1 MRPAWELGI
10 AKGSSAQEEDGGG
23 SSPVSDHD
31 ALSGLLSRS
40 GFNERVR
47 TLVDGHPNESYL
59 LVYGDIDRFKVYNDL
74 FGTPAGDRLLADIGA
89 MIRDLMPAGA
99 VAARLRADHF
109 VCCCPRSSFDPDR
122 MLAALDAW
130 FSSYREDFT
139 FFVRL
144 GIFPIDDPSL
154 DVSLMCDRA
163 LLALRSAKSGYAGSK
178 YVFYDEKLRSSV
190 LKEQELAGEMIA
202 ALEGGQFVP
211 YFQPQYRY
219 ATGRMIGAEVLA
231 RWNHPTKGLLGPLE
245 FIPVFERNGLIATF
259 DYYIWDQACRSLRA
273 WIDERGIQSAP
284 RLSVNLSRADIYR
297 SDLCTYLEGLVE
309 RYAVPADLLHLEITE
324 SAYMEAPEQLIGVV
338 MRLRDAGFIVE
349 MDDFG
354 SGYSSLNTLKD
365 VPVDV
370 LKLDMGFLGASASSR
385 GGIILA
391 SVVRMARWLDLPI
404 IAEGVETKQQ
414 AAYLASVGCDYMQGY
429 LFSKPVDRDTFEK
442 LLEGTAVE
450 GLAHPFAE
458 SLQDGA
464 AEFWDADSRL
474 TLIFN
479 GYTGPAAIAEYD
491 GEVCELIRINGEFA
505 CMLDIVDDEVSAEL
519 VRKNFLGVLQ
529 QEDRASLEEALQAA
543 GEGDAV
549 CELRYRSA
557 AGKSRWL
564 RLHLRTLSR
573 TGSVISLYVLAEET
587 TEEQALRDR
596 MAATRDSIPGGLLLY
611 EVTDDGARL
620 IDFSDA
626 WAELCGCERDECLR
640 RVRDDAIAVVCD
652 DDRWIVEEAFRK
664 LQSGSRLASCTMR
677 VNKGDGG
684 FFWAHVSMSTAYR
697 ADDCLYVVA
706 VVIDVTKERENE
718 QRLRRQNEAQQQLY
732 DAIPCGIVR
741 YTVDDG
747 QHIVSINK
755 KGCELLGYR
764 NMGEFIASSGDNA
777 LMPIHADDVPRHR
790 AAIERLRNGSKPL
803 DFAYRYYRSD
813 GTVGWLEGTSAY
825 ELGPEGEP
833 MIQSA
838 FLDVSGRRQKSYE
851 LDLQRFTKVLCSV
864 YDEIFEFES
873 LDGRFRVL
881 YSAMNPESIGIVL
894 PLDEALERWMARI
907 PDGVE
912 RAGLR
917 KTFEECRASA
927 SGKPTACTYKISKGD
942 NAVWCQSTFIR
953 VSDSS
958 MLCCNKDVTEGLAA
972 EDRRRAW
979 QDERYRLLTEMT
991 NKMSFDYDSDTDT
1004 VLLYIDRTG
1013 DGVEAQV
1020 IPHYLEKLASTRSG
1034 VVHPDDMDAVRRM
1047 FEDARAGAAEV
1058 STEYRAN
1065 YYGHGYAWYRANLFV
1080 AHDNA
1085 GAWHLVGLIEN
1096 IEDERDLRYRAEN
1109 DATTGLSNHAATQD
1123 LVAAALANLA
1133 VREHSVCVVLDIDD
1147 FKAVN
1152 DNSGHMEGDA
1162 LLRKVGLVLRSSFR
1176 ESDVIG
1182 RVGGDEFVLLLKE
1195 VDMDVVLRKLNQVR
1209 ARISATTVPGLG
1221 HAPTLSVGVYATCS
1235 DDLTYRDVFTR
1246 ADEALYQAKRAG
1258 KNQIQVYGS

>member
-1 MRPAWELGI
+1 MI
-10 AKGSSAQEEDGGG
+10 I
-23 SSPVSDHD
+23 
-31 ALSGLLSRS
+31 
-40 GFNERVR
+40 
-47 TLVDGHPNESYL
+47 DGHPNESFL

-74 FGTPAGDRLLADIGA
+74 FGAPAGDRLLADIGA

-99 VAARLRADHF
+99 AAARLRADHF
-109 VCCCPRSSFDPDR
+109 VCCCSRSSFDPDR

-130 FSSYREDFT
+130 FASYREDFT

-154 DVSLMCDRA
+154 DVNLMCDRA
-163 LLALRSAKSGYAGSK
+163 LLALRSAKSGYVGSK

-231 RWNHPTKGLLGPLE
+231 RWNHPAKGLLGPTE

-259 DYYIWDQACRSLRA
+259 DYYMWEQACRCLRM
-273 WIDERGIQSAP
+273 WIDGRGIEGAP

-309 RYAVPADLLHLEITE
+309 RYDVPAELLHLEITE
-324 SAYMEAPEQLIGVV
+324 SAYMEAPEQLIGAVTK
-338 MRLRDAGFIVE
+338 LRAAGFVVE

-385 GGIILA
+385 GGLILA
-391 SVVRMARWLDLPI
+391 SVVRMARWLDLPL

-429 LFSKPVDRDTFEK
+429 LFSKPVDRETFEK

-450 GLAHPFAE
+450 DLAHPFAE

-464 AEFWDADSRL
+464 AEFWDVDSQL
-474 TLIFN
+474 SLIFN
-479 GYTGPAAIAEYD
+479 SYAGPAAIAEYD
-491 GEVCELIRINGEFA
+491 GETCELIRVNGEFA
-505 CMLDIVDDEVSAEL
+505 RLLDLADEAASAEL

-529 QEDRASLEEALQAA
+529 EEDRAALEEALRAA
-543 GEGDAV
+543 SEGDAA
-549 CELRYRSA
+549 CDLRYRSA
-557 AGKSRWL
+557 AGKGRWL
-564 RLHLRTLSR
+564 RLHLRPLSR
-573 TGSVISLYVLAEET
+573 TDSVISLYVLAEET
-587 TEEQALRDR
+587 TEEQVLRDR
-596 MAATRDSIPGGLLLY
+596 LAAPCDSIPGGL
-611 EVTDDGARL
+611 
-620 IDFSDA
+620 
-626 WAELCGCERDECLR
+626 
-640 RVRDDAIAVVCD
+640 
-652 DDRWIVEEAFRK
+652 
-664 LQSGSRLASCTMR
+664 
-677 VNKGDGG
+677 
-684 FFWAHVSMSTAYR
+684 
-697 ADDCLYVVA
+697 
-706 VVIDVTKERENE
+706 
-718 QRLRRQNEAQQQLY
+718 QRLRRQNEARQQLY

-741 YTVDDG
+741 YTVGDG

-764 NMGEFIASSGDNA
+764 DREEFIASSGDNA
-777 LMPIHADDVPRHR
+777 LMPIHEDDVPRHR
-790 AAIERLRNGSKPL
+790 AGIERLRNGSKPL

-838 FLDVSGRRQKSYE
+838 FLDVSGRRRKSHE
-851 LDLQRFTKVLCSV
+851 LDLQRFTEVLCSV
-864 YDEIFEFES
+864 YDEIFEF
-873 LDGRFRVL
+873 DRMDDRYHVL
-881 YSAMNPESIGIVL
+881 YSALHPESIGVAL
-894 PLDEALERWMARI
+894 PLEEALERWMAHI

-917 KTFEECRASA
+917 KTFDECRANV
-927 SGKPTACTYKISKGD
+927 SGKPSSCTYKLSKGG
-942 NAVWCQSTFIR
+942 NATWCQSTFIR
-953 VSDSS
+953 VSDTCT
-958 MLCCNKDVTEGLAA
+958 LCCNKDVTEGLAT

-1034 VVHPDDMDAVRRM
+1034 VVHPDDMDDVRRM

-1058 STEYRAN
+1058 SAEYRAN

-1109 DATTGLSNHAATQD
+1109 DAATGLSNHATTQD
-1123 LVAAALANLA
+1123 LVAAALAKPA

-1162 LLRKVGLVLRSSFR
+1162 LLRKVGSVLRSSFR

-1209 ARISATTVPGLG
+1209 AQISATAVPGLG

-1235 DDLTYRDVFTR
+1235 DDRTYRDVFTR

-1258 KNQIQVYGS
+1258 KNRVQVYGS

>member
-1 MRPAWELGI
+1 MATCNRKRLAGPTTTRG
-10 AKGSSAQEEDGGG
+10 GGG

-31 ALSGLLSRS
+31 TLSGLLSRS
-40 GFNERVR
+40 GFDKRVR
-47 TLVDGHPNESYL
+47 MIIDGHPNESYL

-74 FGTPAGDRLLADIGA
+74 FGAPAGDRLLADIGA

-99 VAARLRADHF
+99 AAARLRADHF
-109 VCCCPRSSFDPDR
+109 VCCCSRSSFDPDR

-130 FSSYREDFT
+130 FASYREDFT

-154 DVSLMCDRA
+154 DVNLMCDRA
-163 LLALRSAKSGYAGSK
+163 LLALRSAKSGYVGSK

-231 RWNHPTKGLLGPLE
+231 RWNHPAKGLLGPTE

-259 DYYIWDQACRSLRA
+259 DYYMWEQACRCLRM
-273 WIDERGIQSAP
+273 WIDGRGVEGAP

-297 SDLCTYLEGLVE
+297 SDLCTYLKGLVE
-309 RYAVPADLLHLEITE
+309 RYDVPAELLHLEITE
-324 SAYMEAPEQLIGVV
+324 SAYMEAPEQLIGAVTK
-338 MRLRDAGFIVE
+338 LRAAGFVVE

-385 GGIILA
+385 GGLILA
-391 SVVRMARWLDLPI
+391 SVVRMARWLDLPL

-429 LFSKPVDRDTFEK
+429 LFSKPVDRETFEK

-450 GLAHPFAE
+450 DLAHPFAE

-464 AEFWDADSRL
+464 AEFWDVDSQL
-474 TLIFN
+474 SLIFN
-479 GYTGPAAIAEYD
+479 SYAGPAAIAEYD
-491 GEVCELIRINGEFA
+491 GETCELIRVNGEFA
-505 CMLDIVDDEVSAEL
+505 RLLDLDDEAASAEL

-529 QEDRASLEEALQAA
+529 EEDRAALEEALRAA
-543 GEGDAV
+543 SEGDAA
-549 CELRYRSA
+549 CDLRYRSA
-557 AGKSRWL
+557 AGKGRWL
-564 RLHLRTLSR
+564 RLHLRPLSR
-573 TGSVISLYVLAEET
+573 ADSVISLYVLAEET
-587 TEEQALRDR
+587 TEEQVLRDR
-596 MAATRDSIPGGLLLY
+596 LAAPRDSIPGGL
-611 EVTDDGARL
+611 
-620 IDFSDA
+620 
-626 WAELCGCERDECLR
+626 
-640 RVRDDAIAVVCD
+640 
-652 DDRWIVEEAFRK
+652 
-664 LQSGSRLASCTMR
+664 
-677 VNKGDGG
+677 
-684 FFWAHVSMSTAYR
+684 
-697 ADDCLYVVA
+697 
-706 VVIDVTKERENE
+706 
-718 QRLRRQNEAQQQLY
+718 QRLRRQNEARQQLY

-741 YTVDDG
+741 YTVGDG

-764 NMGEFIASSGDNA
+764 DREEFIASSGDNA
-777 LMPIHADDVPRHR
+777 LMPIHEDDVPRHR
-790 AAIERLRNGSKPL
+790 AGIERLRNGSKPL

-838 FLDVSGRRQKSYE
+838 FLDVSGRRRKSHE
-851 LDLQRFTKVLCSV
+851 LDLQRFTEVLCSV
-864 YDEIFEFES
+864 YDEIFEF
-873 LDGRFRVL
+873 DRMDDRYHVL
-881 YSAMNPESIGIVL
+881 YSALHPESIGVAL
-894 PLDEALERWMARI
+894 PLEEALERWMAHI

-917 KTFEECRASA
+917 KTFDECRANV
-927 SGKPTACTYKISKGD
+927 SGKPSSCTYKLSKGG
-942 NAVWCQSTFIR
+942 NATWCQSTFIR
-953 VSDSS
+953 VSDTCT
-958 MLCCNKDVTEGLAA
+958 LCCNKDVTEGLAT

-1034 VVHPDDMDAVRRM
+1034 VVHPDDMDDVRRM

-1058 STEYRAN
+1058 SAEYRAN

-1109 DATTGLSNHAATQD
+1109 DAATGLSNHATTQD
-1123 LVAAALANLA
+1123 LVAAALAKPA

-1162 LLRKVGLVLRSSFR
+1162 LLRKVGSVLRSSFR

-1209 ARISATTVPGLG
+1209 AQISATTVPGLG

-1235 DDLTYRDVFTR
+1235 DDRTYRDVFTR

-1258 KNQIQVYGS
+1258 KNRVQVYGS